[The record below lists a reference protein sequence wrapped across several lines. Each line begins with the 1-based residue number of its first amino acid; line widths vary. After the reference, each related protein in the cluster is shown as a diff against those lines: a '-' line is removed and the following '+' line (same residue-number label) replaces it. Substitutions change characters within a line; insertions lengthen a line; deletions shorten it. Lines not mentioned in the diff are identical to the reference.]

1 LKIEEEF
8 IRFLS
13 RDRKDYILDFKILD
27 ENIVRDR
34 NIAYVDA
41 RVRRF
46 EVRIPSIYQYKYTLE
61 KFRDFW
67 LITEVEATVMK
78 GGLK

>member
-1 LKIEEEF
+1 M
-8 IRFLS
+8 
-13 RDRKDYILDFKILD
+13 
-27 ENIVRDR
+27 RDR
-34 NIAYVDA
+34 NIAYVYA

-46 EVRIPSIYQYKYTLE
+46 EVRIPSIYRYKYTLE

-67 LITEVEATVMK
+67 LITDVEATVMK